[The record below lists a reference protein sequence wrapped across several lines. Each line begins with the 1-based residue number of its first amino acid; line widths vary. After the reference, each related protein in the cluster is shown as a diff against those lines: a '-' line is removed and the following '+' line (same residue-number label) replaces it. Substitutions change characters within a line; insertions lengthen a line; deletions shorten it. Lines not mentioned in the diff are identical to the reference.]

1 MTAFHV
7 LLPTDVFPPV
17 TGGAGW
23 SSFALARALQRR
35 GHRVTAIVPLH
46 GRPGLRRRDQDGVP
60 VVEVGYR
67 APSVPFVQN
76 YYRFEHLWPLL
87 RDTIVAEA
95 GRETELPLLVHGQ
108 HAQTIPAAVL
118 AGRELNIPVVA
129 TVRDAWPW
137 HYFATGLLGDRLPFR
152 PAGPLVDWLDLVGRL
167 PPLRSVLAAGAIP
180 YMRAH
185 VRRRAALLA
194 QADAVVACS
203 RYMRQRLETLVPAE
217 RLHMIPHLIDV
228 EATRKIAEAGEN
240 SGVGVSPTVD
250 GSAGRAAGA
259 SRPERY
265 VLFVG
270 KLEHNKGPQLLPAAL
285 AAARD
290 AGAELPPLLIAGSGG
305 LEAELRRE
313 LDARTLEYS
322 FVGGWV
328 DHDEVLR
335 LMRRA
340 EVLVFPSAW
349 GEPLS
354 RVLLEGCA
362 VGACIAAID
371 TGGTGDAIV
380 DGVSGLL
387 ARDERQLGLHI
398 ARLLAEPTLR
408 SLLREGA
415 ERIARER
422 FAEGVVIR
430 QIEELY
436 DSIRE

>member
-1 MTAFHV
+1 M
-7 LLPTDVFPPV
+7 
-17 TGGAGW
+17 
-23 SSFALARALQRR
+23 
-35 GHRVTAIVPLH
+35 
-46 GRPGLRRRDQDGVP
+46 
-60 VVEVGYR
+60 VELGYR
-67 APSVPFVQN
+67 APNVPFVQN

-95 GRETELPLLVHGQ
+95 STSLPDRPEGSTTLPDRPGYQLPLIVHGQ

-118 AGRELNIPVVA
+118 AGRVLRAPVVA

-152 PAGPLVDWLDLVGRL
+152 PGGPLVDWLDLVGRL
-167 PPLRSVLAAGAIP
+167 PPLRSALAALAIP

-194 QADAVVACS
+194 QADAVIACS
-203 RYMRQRLETLVPAE
+203 NYMRRQLEALVPAE

-228 EATRKIAEAGEN
+228 DATRMIAERSEDEGQAAGLA
-240 SGVGVSPTVD
+240 SAGTVDVAAGLAPAVKMGVSPTIY
-250 GSAGRAAGA
+250 SGRAGGT
-259 SRPERY
+259 SLPERFL
-265 VLFVG
+265 LFVG
-270 KLEHNKGPQLLPAAL
+270 KLEHNKGAHLLPAAL

-290 AGAELPPLLIAGSGG
+290 AGAELPPLLIAGNGE

-313 LDARTLEYS
+313 LEQLAIDYRFA
-322 FVGGWV
+322 GGWI

-340 EVLVFPSAW
+340 DVLVFPSAW

-354 RVLLEGCA
+354 RVLLEACA
-362 VGACIAAID
+362 VGACIAAIE

-387 ARDERQLGLHI
+387 ARDERQLGRHI
-398 ARLLAEPTLR
+398 ARLLADPALQA
-408 SLLREGA
+408 LLREGA

-422 FAEGVVIR
+422 FAEDVVIG
-430 QIEELY
+430 QVEALY
-436 DSIRE
+436 DRVTR